1 MQIDGH
7 EINNNY
13 LGSFGEIAIMFW
25 IFKNI
30 DCDYGGALL
39 TNDYKIFKEI
49 EKFQNKDIDFVTI
62 NELNSYKEYLKQ
74 YYSYIILIKTWI

>member
-1 MQIDGH
+1 MGT

-13 LGSFGEIAIMFW
+13 LGSFGEIAIYSFGYS
-25 IFKNI
+25 KNI

-49 EKFQNKDIDFVTI
+49 
-62 NELNSYKEYLKQ
+62 
-74 YYSYIILIKTWI
+74 